1 MGSRLKIAI
10 SMRLASGIYLIVA
23 IGVLLSVAD
32 ANPGAKPLTVKAHVG
47 VDVNSGE
54 SQSSGNTN
62 NRCGRQNE
70 GCFKKG
76 ETGCNYDCS
85 SPCCEGLKCDDSSDS
100 GICISKVDVN
110 SGESQS
116 SGNTNNRCARQNEG
130 FCFKKGET
138 DCKAPCSG
146 PCCEGLRCD
155 DSSNWRGICISK

>member
-54 SQSSGNTN
+54 N
-62 NRCGRQNE
+62 
-70 GCFKKG
+70 
-76 ETGCNYDCS
+76 
-85 SPCCEGLKCDDSSDS
+85 
-100 GICISKVDVN
+100 
-110 SGESQS
+110 QS